1 MYGADSILAAHTEI
15 EAVLYSRKL
24 ANLLIGLLSLWAIY
38 SILSTAFGVFV
49 VFPFRAVEIEGV
61 PDGRLHSIRLAVMG
75 TFAFYGIMHLLHG
88 SKEVYP
94 MHFLKTYLFFI
105 GLMGTILG
113 ISNILDGVDVPWTEW
128 AWVLFFTWVAIVLHL
143 ALAPKYRR
151 HFGKK

>member
-1 MYGADSILAAHTEI
+1 M
-15 EAVLYSRKL
+15 YSRSF

-38 SILSTAFGVFV
+38 SILSTTLGVFV
-49 VFPFRAVEIEGV
+49 VFPFKAVDSDGV
-61 PDGRLHSIRLAVMG
+61 PDFRLHSIRLAILG
-75 TFAFYGIMHLLHG
+75 TFTFYGIMHLLHG

-105 GLMGTILG
+105 GLMGIILG
-113 ISNILDGVDVPWTEW
+113 ISNTLDGVDVPWTEW
-128 AWVLFFTWVAIVLHL
+128 AWVFFFTWVAIVLHL

>member
-1 MYGADSILAAHTEI
+1 MAHTET

-75 TFAFYGIMHLLHG
+75 TFAFYGIMHLLQG

-94 MHFLKTYLFFI
+94 MHFLKTFLFFL
-105 GLMGTILG
+105 GLMGAFVAMRDTFE
-113 ISNILDGVDVPWTEW
+113 GVDVPWTEW
-128 AWVLFFTWVAIVLHL
+128 SLVIFWLWVAIALHFSS
-143 ALAPKYRR
+143 APKYRR
-151 HFGKK
+151 YFGKK

>member
-1 MYGADSILAAHTEI
+1 MAHTET

-75 TFAFYGIMHLLHG
+75 TFAFYGIMHLLQG

-113 ISNILDGVDVPWTEW
+113 ISNTLDGVDVPWTEW
-128 AWVLFFTWVAIVLHL
+128 AWVFFFTWVAIVLHL
-143 ALAPKYRR
+143 ALAPKFRR

>member
-1 MYGADSILAAHTEI
+1 M
-15 EAVLYSRKL
+15 YSRSF
-24 ANLLIGLLSLWAIY
+24 ANLLIGLLSIWAIY
-38 SILSTAFGVFV
+38 SIVSTALGVFV
-49 VFPFRAVEIEGV
+49 VFPFKVGDSDGV
-61 PDGRLHSIRLAVMG
+61 PDFRLHSIRLAILG

-113 ISNILDGVDVPWTEW
+113 ISNTLDGVDVPWTEW
-128 AWVLFFTWVAIVLHL
+128 AWVFFFTWVAIVLHL

>member
-1 MYGADSILAAHTEI
+1 MYGADSILVAHTET

-113 ISNILDGVDVPWTEW
+113 ISNTLDGVDVPWTEW
-128 AWVLFFTWVAIVLHL
+128 AWVFFFTWVAIVLHL
-143 ALAPKYRR
+143 ALAPKFRR

>member
-1 MYGADSILAAHTEI
+1 MLF
-15 EAVLYSRKL
+15 SRIF
-24 ANLLIGLLSLWAIY
+24 ANLLISLLSLW
-38 SILSTAFGVFV
+38 SIFSIASTAFGIFV
-49 VFPFRAVEIEGV
+49 VFPFTAGDSDEV
-61 PDGRLHSIRLAVMG
+61 PVFLLHSIRLAILG

-88 SKEVYP
+88 SKEVFP

-113 ISNILDGVDVPWTEW
+113 ISNTLDGLDVPWTEW
-128 AWVLFFTWVAIVLHL
+128 AWVFFFTWVAIVLHF